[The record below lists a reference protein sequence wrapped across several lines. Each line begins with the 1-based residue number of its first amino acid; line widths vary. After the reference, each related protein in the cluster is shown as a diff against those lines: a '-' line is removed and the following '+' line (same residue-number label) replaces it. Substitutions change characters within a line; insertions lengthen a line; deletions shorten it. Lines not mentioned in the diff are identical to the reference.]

1 MDLKEVQRAGT
12 MVEKAAEKEVTEGR
26 ERMAGYL
33 AVVEGMVAK
42 EDRAGTAAEVHSVG
56 RAGVE
61 MSTDVEAGQEATQDA
76 GSLTQMTVQV
86 L

>member
-1 MDLKEVQRAGT
+1 

-26 ERMAGYL
+26 ERMAGNL
-33 AVVEGMVAK
+33 AVAEGMVVK
-42 EDRAGTAAEVHSVG
+42 EEDRAGTAAEVRSVG

-61 MSTDVEAGQEATQDA
+61 TSTDVEAGQEVTQDA
-76 GSLTQMTVQV
+76 SSLTQMTVQV

>member
-1 MDLKEVQRAGT
+1 
-12 MVEKAAEKEVTEGR
+12 MVEKAVEKEVTEGR

-42 EDRAGTAAEVHSVG
+42 EDRAGTAAGVHSVG
-56 RAGVE
+56 KAEVE
-61 MSTDVEAGQEATQDA
+61 TSIDVGAGQEATQDA
-76 GSLTQMTVQV
+76 SSLTQMTVQV